1 MLILKREEAMAENKL
16 GSINISYHAIATI
29 AYQAALESYGV
40 VGLATE
46 NFARGLARFFTKQ
59 PTSGVIVRYN
69 DENSLDIDLHIIIE
83 YGTRIASVAESV
95 ANSVKFKIESMTGIP
110 VNSVNVHVR
119 GLRVS
124 DVD

>member
-1 MLILKREEAMAENKL
+1 MTKTKL

-29 AYQAALESYGV
+29 AFQAALESYGV

-46 NFARGLARFFTKQ
+46 NFARGIARFFTKE
-59 PTSGVIVRYN
+59 PTSGVIVGYN
-69 DENSLDIDLHIIIE
+69 DDNMLDIDLDVVIE
-83 YGTRIASVAESV
+83 YGTRITSVAQSV
-95 ANSVKFKIESMTGIP
+95 ANSVKFNVEIMTGIP

-124 DVD
+124 DTD